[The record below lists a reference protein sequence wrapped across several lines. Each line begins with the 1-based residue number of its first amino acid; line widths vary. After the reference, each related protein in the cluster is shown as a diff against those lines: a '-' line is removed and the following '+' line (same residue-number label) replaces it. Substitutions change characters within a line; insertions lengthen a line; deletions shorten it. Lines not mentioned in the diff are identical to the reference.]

1 MIERKGKAMREKVL
15 EVLCQ
20 VNPKI
25 VNNVEADLL
34 ETGLIDSFEIV
45 NVVMELEGALN
56 IEIDPELVTPE
67 NFQTVDAIA
76 KLVESIITA

>member
-1 MIERKGKAMREKVL
+1 MKEKVL
-15 EVLCQ
+15 EILCK

-25 VNNVEADLL
+25 KNNAEADLL

-56 IEIDPELVTPE
+56 IEIDPELIVPD
-67 NFQTVDAIA
+67 NFQTVNAIVL
-76 KLVESIITA
+76 LVEKLISQD